1 VRSIANGEP
10 VMATRLALVDDHPT
24 LLKGLAGIF
33 SSDPA
38 YEVVAT
44 GGSAGEAV
52 AIVEAHQPEVIGLDL
67 SMPGDIFAAIDRMA
81 RISPQLKLVVFTAFA
96 NVELAL
102 KALDAG
108 AHAFVLKGRPTE
120 DLFDAIKTVGRGE
133 LYVSPEFTR
142 GLFNGIKNR
151 ARQPA
156 PATITL
162 TARERQ
168 VVGGL
173 LQAQTTA
180 EIARALGLTEKLV
193 GHYLTGLKTKLHA
206 RNRLEII
213 AAVEAL
219 DRGKP

>member
-1 VRSIANGEP
+1 
-10 VMATRLALVDDHPT
+10 MTTRLALVDDHPT
-24 LLKGLAGIF
+24 LLSGLAGIF
-33 SSDPA
+33 ASDPA

-52 AIVEAHQPEVIGLDL
+52 SIVRQHAPDLIVLDL
-67 SMPGDIFAAIDRMA
+67 SMPGDIFAAIDEMA
-81 RISPQLKLVVFTAFA
+81 RLAPQLKLVVFTAFA

-120 DLFDAIKTVGRGE
+120 DLFDAVAAVLRGE
-133 LYVSPEFTR
+133 LYVSPEFSGR
-142 GLFNGIKNR
+142 LVSGLKNR
-151 ARQPA
+151 TRRADQEGVR
-156 PATITL
+156 L

-168 VVGGL
+168 LVDGL
-173 LQAQTTA
+173 LEARTMA
-180 EIARALGLTEKLV
+180 EIALSLGVTEKLV

-213 AAVEAL
+213 AAVERL
-219 DRGKP
+219 DRGDAEP